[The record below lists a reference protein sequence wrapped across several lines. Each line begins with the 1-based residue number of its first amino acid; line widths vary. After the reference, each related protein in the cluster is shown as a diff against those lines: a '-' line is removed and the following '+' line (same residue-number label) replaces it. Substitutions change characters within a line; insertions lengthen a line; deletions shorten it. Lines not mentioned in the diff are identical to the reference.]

1 MLSNIQIIKKY
12 FKVVEVDKKS
22 LVFLFITSFMVQS
35 PYMFTSFVW
44 SLFIK
49 YLLEKN
55 INLIVITLILNVALK
70 AISKVFKVINF
81 KVEKR
86 YYNYTYRKLQ
96 NNMANKINELNID
109 YFNNDRKGNV
119 INIANN
125 DINQLS
131 DFGNWIVNT
140 IISFIGFLTSMFF
153 LISVSYWLIIFG
165 LIIDVIMIAI
175 LNKYNIKYEK
185 IVRDMK
191 KENDS
196 ESGFFTQIING
207 ISEIK
212 IFNIG
217 NTINKKYKQKNERYI
232 EKHNEQIDNKIIRQV
247 VSPSISLFSSLV
259 LMIYYVYGF
268 LNGILNID
276 TIVLIS
282 SYFGEM
288 FKELNSFVD
297 KLNELRDI
305 SVSIERYYDFINE
318 REKIIMFGNNKK
330 DKINGNIIFDNVSFG
345 YNGKEI
351 IKDINIKIPAR
362 TITAIVGESGSGK
375 STLFNLLLRFYKQ
388 DSGKIKIDDIDIFE
402 FDKET
407 YSHNISIVKQDSFMF
422 NMSIYE
428 NLALI
433 NPDRN
438 KIIEACKKVRLHEH
452 IENLPN
458 GYDTIISEGGTT
470 LSGGQRQRLSIARTL
485 LKESEIILLDEITS
499 SLNKQLSLEI
509 FEVLFEL
516 KKSHTIIIITHK
528 NEEAIKCDN
537 IINIKSGRIIE
548 EVKI

>member
-1 MLSNIQIIKKY
+1 MLSNIKIIKKY

-22 LVFLFITSFMVQS
+22 LIFLFITSFMVQV

-55 INLIVITLILNVALK
+55 INLIVITLILNVGLK

-81 KVEKR
+81 KIEKK

-125 DINQLS
+125 DIKQLS
-131 DFGNWIVNT
+131 NFGNWIVNT

-165 LIIDVIMIAI
+165 LIIDGIMIAI

-217 NTINKKYKQKNERYI
+217 KAINKKYKQKNERYI

-268 LNGILNID
+268 LNNILNID

-318 REKIIMFGNNKK
+318 REKIIMFGDNKK
-330 DKINGNIIFDNVSFG
+330 DKIEGNIIFDNVSFG

-388 DSGKIKIDDIDIFE
+388 NSGKIKIDDIDIFE

-438 KIIEACKKVRLHEH
+438 KIMEACKKVRLHEY

-499 SLNKQLSLEI
+499 SLNRELSLEI
-509 FEVLFEL
+509 FEVLLEL
-516 KKSHTIIIITHK
+516 KENHTILIITHK
-528 NEEAIKCDN
+528 NEEYLKCDN
-537 IINIKSGRIIE
+537 IININNGKVIE
-548 EVKI
+548 KV

>member
-1 MLSNIQIIKKY
+1 
-12 FKVVEVDKKS
+12 
-22 LVFLFITSFMVQS
+22 MVQA

-55 INLIVITLILNVALK
+55 INLIIITLILNVGLK

-81 KVEKR
+81 KIEKR

-125 DINQLS
+125 DIKQLS
-131 DFGNWIVNT
+131 DFGNWIVDT

-165 LIIDVIMIAI
+165 LIIDGIMIAI

-191 KENDS
+191 KQNDS

-217 NTINKKYKQKNERYI
+217 NAINKKYKQKNEGFI

-268 LNGILNID
+268 LNNILNID

-330 DKINGNIIFDNVSFG
+330 DKIEGNIIFDNVSFG
-345 YNGKEI
+345 YNRKEI

-388 DSGKIKIDDIDIFE
+388 NSGKIKIDDIDIFE

-438 KIIEACKKVRLHEH
+438 KIMEACKKVRLHEY

-499 SLNKQLSLEI
+499 SLNKELSMEI
-509 FEVLFEL
+509 FEILLEL
-516 KKSHTIIIITHK
+516 KKSHTIVIITHK
-528 NEEAIKCDN
+528 REEAIKCDN

-548 EVKI
+548 EVKS